1 MRDKITN
8 IPSPDPVIDIVLYE
22 WIDDYTGVYKHFY
35 QYIANDK
42 AYVPIID
49 WEIRPNLIAELM
61 PVATSVYRY
70 HRPKKKGW
78 MIEPIYPFADLNEMG
93 RTDDEIVNVTDCDD
107 ENELVRRGLK
117 IAQDGLKKY
126 QKRIEEWKY
135 EHRNQSRS

>member
-42 AYVPIID
+42 AYVPTID

-61 PVATSVYRY
+61 PVATSVFRY

-78 MIEPIYPFADLNEMG
+78 MIEPFYPFCDLNEMG
-93 RTDDEIVNVTDCDD
+93 RNDDEIVNIVDCND
-107 ENELVRRGLK
+107 ENELVRRGLE

-126 QKRIEEWKY
+126 QKRIEEWKN
-135 EHRNQSRS
+135 EHRNQSRT

>member
-42 AYVPIID
+42 AYVPTID

-61 PVATSVYRY
+61 PVATSVFRY

-78 MIEPIYPFADLNEMG
+78 MSEPFYPFCDLNEMG
-93 RTDDEIVNVTDCDD
+93 RNDDEIVNIVDCDD
-107 ENELVRRGLK
+107 ENELVRRGLM